1 MCVFSSD
8 TVNLFLPLA
17 LRAASTR
24 WPFFDDERNLNP
36 CLFFLL
42 LTDGW
47 YVLFIIDTN
56 FQLQNGPVFE
66 ILGLQR
72 YANYLFVQRVPEK
85 TFQELVYRRF
95 TLFAGCVFH
104 VHPGGHSSCNW
115 LVLTRS
121 PSIYTWKVNVP
132 GFNPSGC
139 VMANCI
145 CMLSP

>member
-24 WPFFDDERNLNP
+24 WPFFEDERNLNP

-72 YANYLFVQRVPEK
+72 YANYLFVQRLPQK
-85 TFQELVYRRF
+85 TFQEAMQDRIA
-95 TLFAGCVFH
+95 LFAAFDIQVQQ
-104 VHPGGHSSCNW
+104 
-115 LVLTRS
+115 
-121 PSIYTWKVNVP
+121 
-132 GFNPSGC
+132 GF
-139 VMANCI
+139 
-145 CMLSP
+145 